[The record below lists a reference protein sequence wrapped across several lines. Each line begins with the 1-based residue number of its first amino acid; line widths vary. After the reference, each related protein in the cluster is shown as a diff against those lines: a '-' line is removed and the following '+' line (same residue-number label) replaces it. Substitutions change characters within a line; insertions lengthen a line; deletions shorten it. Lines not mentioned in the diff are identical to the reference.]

1 MREFTGNPAPLEDA
15 DFERAAK
22 ALGCAVAAIRA
33 VGDVESGGGFLA
45 DGRPKILFE
54 RHVFSR
60 QTSRHFD
67 AAHPDIANPVPGG
80 YLGGPAEYVRLARA
94 IACDRAAALRSA
106 SWGAFQIMGFNHKAA
121 GFDDV
126 EAFVQAMVSGSGA
139 QLDAFV
145 RFIQSAG
152 LGDAIVRRDWPGFAR
167 GYNGPDYARNHYA
180 ARLAAAFARRDQ
192 AVRPETAR
200 SETARSETARPVLRR
215 GDKGAG
221 VRTLQT
227 ALGLQ
232 PDGDFGPGTKAAVVR
247 AQNRAGLRA
256 DGVVG
261 PQTWDAI
268 LP

>member
-1 MREFTGNPAPLEDA
+1 MREFIGNPAPLEDA

-33 VGDVESGGGFLA
+33 VSDVESGGGFLA

-60 QTSRHFD
+60 QTGRRFD
-67 AAHPDIANPVPGG
+67 AVHPDIANPAPGG
-80 YLGGPAEYVRLARA
+80 YLGGPAEYARLARA

-152 LGDAIVRRDWPGFAR
+152 LDDAIVRRDWPGFAR
-167 GYNGPDYARNHYA
+167 GYNGPDYASNHYA
-180 ARLAAAFARRDQ
+180 ARLATAFARHDR
-192 AVRPETAR
+192 AARPETAR
-200 SETARSETARPVLRR
+200 PGLRR

-221 VRTLQT
+221 VTALQT
-227 ALGLQ
+227 ALGVQ
-232 PDGDFGPGTKAAVVR
+232 PDGDFGPGTMAAVVT
-247 AQNRAGLRA
+247 AQKRAGLHP

-261 PQTWDAI
+261 PQTWNAV
-268 LP
+268 LK

>member
-67 AAHPDIANPVPGG
+67 AAHPDIANPAPGG

-167 GYNGPDYARNHYA
+167 GYNGPDHARNDYA
-180 ARLAAAFARRDQ
+180 ARLAAAFARHDQ
-192 AVRPETAR
+192 VAR
-200 SETARSETARPVLRR
+200 RENPRPVLRR
-215 GDKGAG
+215 GDRDANGGAA
-221 VRTLQT
+221 VKVLQT

-247 AQNRAGLRA
+247 AQKRAGLRA

-261 PQTWDAI
+261 PQTWSAI
-268 LP
+268 VP